1 MYEQCQW
8 TNADWISQ
16 QGFRHVFLVYQGFE
30 MSVANVSRR
39 NEEYKF
45 QQLKKQYAGTLEEEL
60 DKVAKDVLKKYKNEK
75 QVNEMDQ
82 MFHQFIRDYLHR
94 FIQKI
99 NDL

>member
-1 MYEQCQW
+1 MSNGNEQMQIEFH
-8 TNADWISQ
+8 NKASAL
-16 QGFRHVFLVYQGFE
+16 FFSVYQGFE
-30 MSVANVSRR
+30 IAVANVSRR

-45 QQLKKQYAGTLEEEL
+45 QQLKRQFAGTLEGEL
-60 DKVAKDVLKKYKNEK
+60 EKVAKDVLKKYKNEQ
-75 QVNEMDQ
+75 QVNDIAQ

>member
-1 MYEQCQW
+1 
-8 TNADWISQ
+8 
-16 QGFRHVFLVYQGFE
+16 
-30 MSVANVSRR
+30 
-39 NEEYKF
+39 
-45 QQLKKQYAGTLEEEL
+45 LKR
-60 DKVAKDVLKKYKNEK
+60 YKNEK

>member
-1 MYEQCQW
+1 MSNGNEQMQIEFHNKASAMFFSVC
-8 TNADWISQ
+8 
-16 QGFRHVFLVYQGFE
+16 QGFE
-30 MSVANVSRR
+30 LAVANVSRR

-45 QQLKKQYAGTLEEEL
+45 QQLKNQFAGTLEGEL
-60 DKVAKDVLKKYKNEK
+60 DKVAKDVLKKYRNEK

>member
-1 MYEQCQW
+1 MSNGNEQMQIEFH
-8 TNADWISQ
+8 NKASLIFSS
-16 QGFRHVFLVYQGFE
+16 VYQGFE
-30 MSVANVSRR
+30 MAVGNVSRR

-45 QQLKKQYAGTLEEEL
+45 QQLKKQFAGTLEGEL
-60 DKVAKDVLKKYKNEK
+60 DKVATDLLKRYKNEK

>member
-1 MYEQCQW
+1 M
-8 TNADWISQ
+8 A
-16 QGFRHVFLVYQGFE
+16 
-30 MSVANVSRR
+30 VANVSRR

-45 QQLKKQYAGTLEEEL
+45 QRLKKQFAATLEGEL

-82 MFHQFIRDYLHR
+82 MFHQFIRNYLHR

>member
-1 MYEQCQW
+1 MSNSNEQMQIEFHNKASAMFFSVC
-8 TNADWISQ
+8 
-16 QGFRHVFLVYQGFE
+16 QGFE
-30 MSVANVSRR
+30 MAVANVSRR

-45 QQLKKQYAGTLEEEL
+45 QQLKKQFAGTLEGEL

>member
-1 MYEQCQW
+1 
-8 TNADWISQ
+8 
-16 QGFRHVFLVYQGFE
+16 
-30 MSVANVSRR
+30 VSRR
-39 NEEYKF
+39 SEEYKF
-45 QQLKKQYAGTLEEEL
+45 QQLKRQFAGTLEGEL

-75 QVNEMDQ
+75 QVNQMDQ

>member
-1 MYEQCQW
+1 MSNGNEQMQIEFH
-8 TNADWISQ
+8 NKASLIFSS
-16 QGFRHVFLVYQGFE
+16 VYQGFE
-30 MSVANVSRR
+30 TAVGNVSRR

-45 QQLKKQYAGTLEEEL
+45 QQLKNQFAWTLQSEL
-60 DKVAKDVLKKYKNEK
+60 DKVAKDVLKKNKNEK

>member
-1 MYEQCQW
+1 MDNGNEQMQIEFHN
-8 TNADWISQ
+8 TASAM
-16 QGFRHVFLVYQGFE
+16 VFSVYQGFE
-30 MSVANVSRR
+30 LAVANVSRI

-45 QQLKKQYAGTLEEEL
+45 QQLKKQFAATLEGEL
-60 DKVAKDVLKKYKNEK
+60 DKVAKDVLKKYKSEK
-75 QVNEMDQ
+75 QVSEMDQ

>member
-1 MYEQCQW
+1 MSNANEQMQVEFH
-8 TNADWISQ
+8 NKASAIFFS
-16 QGFRHVFLVYQGFE
+16 VYQGFE
-30 MSVANVSRR
+30 MAVANVSRR
-39 NEEYKF
+39 SEEYKF
-45 QQLKKQYAGTLEEEL
+45 QQLKRQFAGTLEGEL
-60 DKVAKDVLKKYKNEK
+60 DKVAKDVLKKYKNER